1 MSAKEVAA
9 LPWVRNARKMATEGH
24 GTWQEIGIERRAG
37 TTKKRARTGHLDL
50 GSRVVKTLIAGL
62 DPGQDLREGK
72 VTE

>member
-9 LPWVRNARKMATEGH
+9 FPWVRNARKMATEGH

-50 GSRVVKTLIAGL
+50 GSRWRKH
-62 DPGQDLREGK
+62 
-72 VTE
+72 